1 MLFRLQMDNTSI
13 NIFAIVRRR
22 CNSNKILL
30 SCRSRDQCTSRKTI
44 LDIVIDSSYRD
55 SDLCTCFRIMWY
67 EFEPLLTSGKL
78 RSSSPNRVNFIFDE
92 LYFQSTK
99 NISEQTKSEPEI
111 LSEVA
116 HQQSLKLLHLSQV
129 GFMNDNFYKSLSKNI
144 FSSCQ
149 SYISGMN
156 DYEYYYKAQGF
167 KFE

>member
-116 HQQSLKLLHLSQV
+116 HQQSLKLLHLSKV
-129 GFMNDNFYKSLSKNI
+129 GFMMTI
-144 FSSCQ
+144 FMKVFQ
-149 SYISGMN
+149 KIYFQAVRAISPG
-156 DYEYYYKAQGF
+156 
-167 KFE
+167 

>member
-44 LDIVIDSSYRD
+44 LDIVIDSSFRD

-78 RSSSPNRVNFIFDE
+78 RSSSPNRVNLIFDE

-129 GFMNDNFYKSLSKNI
+129 GFMMTI
-144 FSSCQ
+144 FMKVFQ
-149 SYISGMN
+149 KIYFQAVRAISPG
-156 DYEYYYKAQGF
+156 
-167 KFE
+167 